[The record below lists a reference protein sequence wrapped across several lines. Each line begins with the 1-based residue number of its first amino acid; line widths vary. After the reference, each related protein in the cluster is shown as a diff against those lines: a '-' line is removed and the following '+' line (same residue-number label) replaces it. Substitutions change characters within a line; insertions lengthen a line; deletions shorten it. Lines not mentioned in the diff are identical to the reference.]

1 MTARPRSLRDTM
13 PHTAA
18 IVDELRQVLGAAVVD
33 RALRD
38 AARGGRAF
46 YAAEIGPAGELL
58 QFGAPADGRRARI
71 EGGQL
76 VRDGYP

>member
-1 MTARPRSLRDTM
+1 MAARSPSLRDTM

-18 IVDELRQVLGAAVVD
+18 IVDEWRQVLGAAVVD

-58 QFGAPADGRRARI
+58 HFGKPGQGRGARI

-76 VRDGYP
+76 VHEGGP